1 MTAHR
6 SLLTAKSCSLLTL
19 PQQMM
24 EKNEMKSAK
33 DEPECYIY
41 APKMKKFFAEKRE
54 NEALIWIPVECS
66 LLFSYELQQLST
78 ATKYIYV
85 ALLLLSGIRGNYEIP
100 FRINYLAQTLGVDKR
115 TVRRGIEELLTA
127 EMLHQR
133 ERKTERTEKKVT
145 AQTDKPAGCALI
157 EAAPEN
163 PEKIAARCVDFNFF
177 KKKSAEVSDQ
187 SIAAKD
193 GGQLSA
199 FTLAECLSYVQ
210 LCVAKG
216 EDIRNPKGLAT
227 SLFQTGKSDAFIRA
241 AMFPEDQKQTDL
253 QTYGAPVRFSAE
265 PCRVCFGAKMADA
278 DGKGYRKCGHCRNER
293 GNATGFEPE

>member
-1 MTAHR
+1 
-6 SLLTAKSCSLLTL
+6 
-19 PQQMM
+19 
-24 EKNEMKSAK
+24 MKSVK

-115 TVRRGIEELLTA
+115 TVRRGIEELLAA
-127 EMLHQR
+127 EMLCQR
-133 ERKTERTEKKVT
+133 ERQTERTEKKVT
-145 AQTDKPAGCALI
+145 AQTDKPAGRA
-157 EAAPEN
+157 APVKDAPEN
-163 PEKIAARCVDFNFF
+163 PEKIAVRCVDFNSF
-177 KKKSAEVSDQ
+177 KKKAAEVSDR
-187 SIAAKD
+187 SNAAND
-193 GGQLSA
+193 HRQLST

-241 AMFPEDQKQTDL
+241 AMFPEDQKEADL
-253 QTYGAPVRFSAE
+253 QTYGAPVKFSAE

-278 DGKGYRKCGHCRNER
+278 DGKGFRKCGHCRNER
-293 GNATGFEPE
+293 GNASGFEPE

>member
-1 MTAHR
+1 M
-6 SLLTAKSCSLLTL
+6 
-19 PQQMM
+19 
-24 EKNEMKSAK
+24 NSAK

-41 APKMKKFFAEKRE
+41 APKMQKFFAGKRE

-85 ALLLLSGIRGNYEIP
+85 ALLLLSGIRGNHEIP

-115 TVRRGIEELLTA
+115 TVRRGIEELLAA
-127 EMLHQR
+127 EMLCQK
-133 ERKTERTEKKVT
+133 ERKTEKTEKKVT
-145 AQTDKPAGCALI
+145 AQTDKPAGH
-157 EAAPEN
+157 AAPEN
-163 PEKIAARCVDFNFF
+163 AENPKNTAARCVDFNSF
-177 KKKSAEVSDQ
+177 KKHAAEVSDQ
-187 SIAAKD
+187 SHPAAND
-193 GGQLSA
+193 IGQLSA

-241 AMFPEDQKQTDL
+241 AMFPEDQKQADL
-253 QTYGAPVRFSAE
+253 KTYGEPVRFTTE
-265 PCRVCFGAKMADA
+265 PCRVCFGAKMADVG
-278 DGKGYRKCGHCRNER
+278 GKGFRRCEHCKNER
-293 GNATGFEPE
+293 GIATGFEPP